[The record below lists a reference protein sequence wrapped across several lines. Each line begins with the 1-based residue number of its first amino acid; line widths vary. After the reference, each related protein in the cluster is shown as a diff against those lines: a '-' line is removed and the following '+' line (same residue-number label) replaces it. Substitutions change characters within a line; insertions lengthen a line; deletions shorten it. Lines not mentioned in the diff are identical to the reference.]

1 MIRVNF
7 CVRCEV
13 CFKAPPSLPFSFSF
27 LYQIVPEPFV
37 EKDIFSLKLLFH
49 LFPKGVEHIWVDQF
63 LVSLFCSI
71 DQYGYPPISTTIHN
85 ITINEVSK
93 SSNVIS
99 PTWFFS
105 FFFFII
111 LAILVTWAFHINFG
125 ISLSV
130 STKIFTRFDRNCI
143 QHRSIW
149 DVLTFL
155 LCGIFQ
161 SMNIVCFSI
170 EGILKKFILQEFF
183 RFQLCIRRH
192 PVHGLLD
199 LYLKVQIF

>member
-105 FFFFII
+105 FFFFHHFSYSSY
-111 LAILVTWAFHINFG
+111 LGFSHKFWNQLVCIYKNLH
-125 ISLSV
+125 
-130 STKIFTRFDRNCI
+130 KI
-143 QHRSIW
+143 W
-149 DVLTFL
+149 
-155 LCGIFQ
+155 
-161 SMNIVCFSI
+161 
-170 EGILKKFILQEFF
+170 
-183 RFQLCIRRH
+183 
-192 PVHGLLD
+192 
-199 LYLKVQIF
+199 